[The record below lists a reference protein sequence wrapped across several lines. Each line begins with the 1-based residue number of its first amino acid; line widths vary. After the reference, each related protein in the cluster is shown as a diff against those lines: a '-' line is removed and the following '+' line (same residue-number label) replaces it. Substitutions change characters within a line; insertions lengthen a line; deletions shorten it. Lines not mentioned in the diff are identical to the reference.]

1 MDFVVGVMKS
11 CLAVFLITLAYFVIK
26 AAVSI
31 LAIILAVA
39 VTIGIAY
46 LIYSEVKKSKHE
58 SQE

>member
-1 MDFVVGVMKS
+1 MDFVVGVMKF
-11 CLAVFLITLAYFVIK
+11 CLAVLLIILAYFVIK

-31 LAIILAVA
+31 VAIILAVV
-39 VTIGIAY
+39 VTIGVAY

>member
-1 MDFVVGVMKS
+1 MDFVLGVMKF
-11 CLAVFLITLAYFVIK
+11 CLIVFLIVLAYFIIK
-26 AAVSI
+26 AAVAI

-46 LIYSEVKKSKHE
+46 LIYSEVKKPNHE